1 MTVRFYSSTAPEV
14 TLNAGVS
21 NVATVIIV
29 SSTTG
34 FPINTPYTLALDY
47 GSAVEELVEV
57 TSAAGTSLTVTRAI
71 DGTSAASH
79 GAGAKVRHVSSARDF
94 KDSRDH
100 ENASTNV
107 HGLTGGAAVVGTTTV
122 QTLSSKTLT
131 SPVLNTPTVNTPTF
145 SGNASGSLGGSI
157 GSTIDLVGTSTTDPV
172 LTIKGNPTNVTNLTE
187 WQNNA
192 GTALAVLSNSGM
204 LSVPTIF
211 VSGTALMEDINVSG
225 SIIGG
230 AVGVSDYA
238 YKSGDTTRTAT
249 TVLADP
255 DLTVQITNSNGA
267 FIIEAYLVISG
278 DPNADINMNFTVPTG
293 SSGNWTPLNYNTA
306 ATGNNGPV
314 ELVATQWSGS
324 RTMGVHPNG
333 TSQYGIL
340 IRGLLKLS
348 GAPTNTDTVNWGAAT
363 GGGTGT
369 TLAFGSW
376 LKSTRIA

>member
-21 NVATVIIV
+21 AVATVIIV
-29 SSTTG
+29 SSTVG

-57 TSAAGTSLTVTRAI
+57 TSVAGTSLTVTRAI

-79 GAGAKVRHVSSARDF
+79 GAGSKVRHVSSARDF

-107 HGLTGGAAVVGTTTV
+107 HGLTGGAAVVGTTQV
-122 QTLSSKTLT
+122 QTLTNKTLT
-131 SPVLNTPTVNTPTF
+131 TPTINNPVF
-145 SGNASGSLGGSI
+145 GGNASGSLGGSI
-157 GSTIDLVGTSTTDPV
+157 NSTVDLVGNSTTDPV
-172 LTIKGNPTNVTNLTE
+172 LTIKGNPTNVTSLTA

-192 GTALAVLSNSGM
+192 GTNLAVMDNTGM
-204 LSVPTIF
+204 LTLPTIF
-211 VSGTALMEDINVSG
+211 VSGSTFVDEINVANR
-225 SIIGG
+225 IIGG
-230 AVGVSDYA
+230 GTGISDYA
-238 YKSGDTTRTAT
+238 YKTGDTTRTAT

-278 DPNADINMNFTVPTG
+278 DPNADINVNFTVPTG
-293 SSGNWTPLNYNTA
+293 SSGSWTPLNYNTA

-324 RTMGVHPNG
+324 RTFGLHPNG
-333 TSQYGIL
+333 TTQYGIHV
-340 IRGLLKLS
+340 RGLLDLTA
-348 GAPTNTDTVNWGAAT
+348 APTNAVTVNWGAAT

-369 TLAFGSW
+369 TLAFGSF